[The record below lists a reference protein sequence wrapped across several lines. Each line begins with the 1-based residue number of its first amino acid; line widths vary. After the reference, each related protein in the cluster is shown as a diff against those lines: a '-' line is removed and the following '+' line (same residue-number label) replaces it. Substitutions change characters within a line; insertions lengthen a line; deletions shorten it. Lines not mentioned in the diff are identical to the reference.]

1 MRTPFFAANWKMYK
15 TVHEAVVF
23 TKEFRR
29 LIKDVEG
36 IDIVLAPPFTAIHA
50 VAEAARNSDIA
61 VAGQDVYWEKEGA
74 FTGEVSPAM
83 LKEAGAEY
91 VVIGHSERRRMFG
104 ETDATVNRK
113 VAAATAAG
121 LVPIACIG
129 ETLEER
135 EAGRTLAV
143 LDRQI
148 KDGFDGFSA
157 TQLAALVVAYEPV
170 WAIGTGRNA
179 TPEQAQEAHAHVRG
193 RLRSWFGVEA
203 AEHCRI
209 LYGGS
214 VKPDNIATLRAQPD
228 VDGALVGGASL
239 DPRSFCEIVTRGR

>member
-36 IDIVLAPPFTAIHA
+36 IEIVLAPPFTAIHA

-104 ETDATVNRK
+104 ETDATVNRR

-179 TPEQAQEAHAHVRG
+179 TPGQAQDVHASIRA
-193 RLRSWFGVEA
+193 RLA
-203 AEHCRI
+203 ALDAIIAGSVRI

-214 VKPDNIATLRAQPD
+214 VKASNARELFAMADI
-228 VDGALVGGASL
+228 DGGLVGGASL
-239 DPRSFCEIVTRGR
+239 KAEEFAQICAAAD